1 MIETQCIPAL
11 MSSNSGEVTQRW
23 ALDGA
28 GIVLKSAWDIEEE
41 LETES
46 LVKALGNF
54 SADRAD
60 IFIVFPVRDYLPSRV
75 RTFIDFISE
84 RFAEY
89 GGRLD
94 VRS

>member
-1 MIETQCIPAL
+1 MP
-11 MSSNSGEVTQRW
+11 QRC

-28 GIVLKSAWDIEEE
+28 GIVLKSLWDIEEE
-41 LETES
+41 LKNGS
-46 LVKALGNF
+46 LVEVLGNF

-89 GGRLD
+89 GDRLD
-94 VRS
+94 ARS